1 MNKFLTI
8 TDALFGFGDEALDQ
22 AIFVAKQRQKKR
34 QEILVRQSVISIL
47 QPTIFKIQV
56 TVNGKSHVAI
66 YEAPSES
73 DALDEAMA
81 DHGSDAVA
89 VIVGQ
94 QRREAQS

>member
-8 TDALFGFGDEALDQ
+8 TDALFGFGDEDLDQ

-56 TVNGKSHVAI
+56 TVNGKSHTAI
-66 YEAPSES
+66 YEALSGSE
-73 DALDEAMA
+73 ALDEAMA
-81 DHGSDAVA
+81 DHGDDAVA
-89 VIVGQ
+89 RIV
-94 QRREAQS
+94 